1 MAEET
6 KAKKTLTERMREGL
20 PTYVALTAAI
30 VAALAGLASLLMAR
44 HGGKATSEL
53 IQASNNWS
61 YYQAKSLKSYIL
73 TSEKEIFGALGKT
86 PPEGDVAKLADL
98 EREKGEI
105 KKEAE
110 ANTAR
115 SLAHGRL
122 SAALADAVTLFQI
135 AIANAAVA
143 ALSKRPLFWM
153 ISLGLAAVGV
163 VCFINYWMMH
173 SAAGV

>member
-1 MAEET
+1 MADEA
-6 KAKKTLTERMREGL
+6 KAKKSLKDRLRDGL

-30 VAALAGLASLLMAR
+30 VAALAGMASLLMAR

-61 YYQAKSLKSYIL
+61 YYQAKSLKTYIL
-73 TSEKEIFGALGKT
+73 ASEKEIFGAMGKAQ
-86 PPEGDVAKLADL
+86 PEADVAKMAAL
-98 EREKGEI
+98 EQEKTEI

-115 SLAHGRL
+115 SQAHGKL

-135 AIANAAVA
+135 AIANAAIA

-153 ISLGLAAVGV
+153 ISIGLALVGV
-163 VCFINYWMMH
+163 ACFINYGMLH
-173 SAAGV
+173 ATAGV